1 MLEKTYDYI
10 IVGAGSSGCVLAN
23 RLSED
28 RNKSVLLLEA
38 GSRDS
43 SPWIHLPIGY
53 FKTMHNPKW
62 DWCYQTELDP
72 GLNDRSIQW
81 PRGKVLGG
89 SSSINGLLY
98 IRGQA
103 ADYDHWAAL
112 GNNGWAYADLLPYFK
127 RSEDNERGADEYH
140 GVGGELKV
148 SNIRIRRRICDL
160 WIDAAEQIGIPRNQ
174 NFNGLSQEGAGYFQL
189 NINKRGWRCSAASA
203 FLKPIRSRPNLTVII
218 DALVSQIGLSIA
230 ESGLNKARSVSFIVS
245 GEEQIAYS
253 RAEIILSAGAI
264 GSPQLLM
271 LSGVG
276 DPNQLNG
283 HAITPIV
290 DLPGVGAN
298 LQDHLQIRSIY
309 KVNQAITLNDELQ
322 NPLRKIIMGLDFAIR
337 RRGPL
342 TMAASQVAI
351 FTKSKP
357 ELKRPDIQFHMQP
370 LSADKPADGTHK
382 FSAFTASVCQLRPTS
397 RGHLRL
403 KSQDARDKM
412 AIHPNYLSSEKDQQT
427 AVDAIKLTREIVAA
441 PALKGLIEEE
451 YEPGNEFQTDLEL
464 LEYARNRAT
473 TIYHPVGTCKMG
485 PVTDPMAVVD
495 ECLRVHGVE
504 GLRVVDCSI
513 MPEIVSGNTNAAA
526 IMIAEKAADM
536 IKLDCQC

>member
-1 MLEKTYDYI
+1 MRDNTYDYI
-10 IVGAGSSGCVLAN
+10 IVGAGSAGCVLAN

-28 RNKSVLLLEA
+28 RNKTVLLLEA
-38 GSRDS
+38 GAKDS

-62 DWCYQTELDP
+62 DWCYQTAADP
-72 GLNDRSIQW
+72 GLNDRRIQW

-112 GNNGWAYADLLPYFK
+112 GNNGWSYTDLLPYFK
-127 RSEDNERGADEYH
+127 RSEDNERGADQYH

-148 SNIRIRRRICDL
+148 SNIRVRRRICDL
-160 WIDAAEQIGIPRNQ
+160 WIDAAEQLGIPRNQ
-174 NFNGLSQEGAGYFQL
+174 DFNGLSQEGAGYFQL
-189 NINKRGWRCSAASA
+189 NINKRGWRSSAASA
-203 FLKPIRSRPNLTVII
+203 FLKPAKDRPNLTVIT
-218 DALVSQIGLSIA
+218 DALVSRVGFRVA
-230 ESGLNKARSVSFIVS
+230 ESGLKRATSVSFTAA
-245 GEEQIAYS
+245 GEQQVVHS
-253 RAEIILSAGAI
+253 RAEVILSAGAI

-276 DPNQLNG
+276 DLNQLKS
-283 HAITPIV
+283 HAIAPIKG
-290 DLPGVGAN
+290 LPGVGSN

-322 NPLRKIIMGLDFAIR
+322 SPLRKFLMGVDFALR

-351 FTKSKP
+351 FTTSKA
-357 ELKRPDIQFHMQP
+357 ELRRPDIQFHLQP
-370 LSADKPADGTHK
+370 LSADNPAGGTHR

-397 RGHLRL
+397 RGHVQL
-403 KSQDARDKM
+403 KSSDARDHI
-412 AIHPNYLSSEKDQQT
+412 AIHPNYLSSAQDQQT
-427 AVDAIKLTREIVAA
+427 VIDAIKLTRRIVGA
-441 PALKGLIEEE
+441 PALKGLIKDE
-451 YEPGNEFQTDLEL
+451 YEPGNKIQTDLEL
-464 LEYARNRAT
+464 LEYARNRGT

-485 PVTDPMAVVD
+485 PVADSMAVVD
-495 ECLRVHGVE
+495 DCLRVHGIE
-504 GLRVVDCSI
+504 GLRIVDCSI
-513 MPEIVSGNTNAAA
+513 MPELVSGNTNAAA

-536 IKLDCQC
+536 IKLDSFK

>member
-23 RLSED
+23 RLSEN

-43 SPWIHLPIGY
+43 NPWIHLPIGY

-276 DPNQLNG
+276 DPNQLSA
-283 HAITPIV
+283 HEVTLIV

-357 ELKRPDIQFHMQP
+357 ELKRPDIQLHMQP

-403 KSQDARDKM
+403 KSQDARDKI
-412 AIHPNYLSSEKDQQT
+412 AIHPNYLSSEKDQKT